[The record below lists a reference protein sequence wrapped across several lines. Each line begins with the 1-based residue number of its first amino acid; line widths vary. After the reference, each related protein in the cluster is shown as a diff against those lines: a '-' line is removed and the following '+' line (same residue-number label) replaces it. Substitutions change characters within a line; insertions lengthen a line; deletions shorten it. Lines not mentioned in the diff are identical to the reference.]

1 MIFLFLAFAALAAAL
16 FGYFVWRK
24 GAPALVVLA
33 YEKAGTPPKSSRLKN
48 EWVSAARFYS
58 HAAPRTPNPAKFT

>member
-1 MIFLFLAFAALAAAL
+1 MIFLFLTFAALAAAL

-24 GAPALVVLA
+24 SAPALVVLA

-48 EWVSAARFYS
+48 EWVSAAQ
-58 HAAPRTPNPAKFT
+58 FT